1 MGYYLN
7 GRFLGNTPGA
17 AVSKLSDC
25 DVYDMTYE
33 YITGYFDINDVA
45 ETIASDRVQAENWM
59 EDALRNVREYAE
71 SGCPSDF
78 EGITWVDDGP
88 SGSKSVK
95 RGPKST
101 ASGGKSG
108 RAPSKKAPGKKA
120 PARRRC

>member
-17 AVSKLSDC
+17 AVSKLSDR

-33 YITGYFDINDVA
+33 YITRYFDITDVA
-45 ETIASDRVQAENWM
+45 ETIAKDRVQAENWM
-59 EDALRNVREYAE
+59 EDALRGVREYSE

-95 RGPKST
+95 RGSGST
-101 ASGGKSG
+101 ASRGRTNRTPAKKTTARKST
-108 RAPSKKAPGKKA
+108 SS
-120 PARRRC
+120 RRY